1 MTVQQCLHQD
11 EAPVPST
18 AANMQ
23 ITCARLIRRT
33 CPDDDHID
41 FKVRA
46 AQRCCTTARGGAEMR
61 VTNAMPAQLPHV
73 HIPPRPCRIQWTDM
87 SMACC
92 HVHLQHY

>member
-1 MTVQQCLHQD
+1 
-11 EAPVPST
+11 
-18 AANMQ
+18 
-23 ITCARLIRRT
+23 
-33 CPDDDHID
+33 
-41 FKVRA
+41 
-46 AQRCCTTARGGAEMR
+46 MR